1 MNATGGPTPGA
12 PRTGSSGRYAGC
24 EPGTS
29 WMSDANV
36 ALTHSRIGR
45 PVRKFC
51 VSGLA
56 RADQR
61 VAGFEEHAD
70 VGAPESVDRLL
81 RVTHEEQPAGL
92 DGDRPPVLLPS
103 GRIVGRDEH
112 RELDLDRVGVLE
124 LVEEQPLVARRE
136 RSAHTGTLV
145 GVAQHGAGEHE
156 EVVELELTRA
166 PAGLGAADG
175 EVRQRRREHLQ
186 HRLLNVAAQHLAVGL
201 EVGEPSPHDVDAD
214 ARASCSSSRAAD
226 ELGGGEQLEPGVVV
240 DGLAQPLR
248 ELLNGSVDV
257 GEQLVGRSMCSDPR
271 ARPPPRAS

>member
-1 MNATGGPTPGA
+1 
-12 PRTGSSGRYAGC
+12 
-24 EPGTS
+24 
-29 WMSDANV
+29 MSAANV

-45 PVRKFC
+45 TVRKFC
-51 VSGLA
+51 VSCLA
-56 RADQR
+56 RADQL

-70 VGAPESVDRLL
+70 VGAPEPVDRLL

-92 DGDRPPVLLPS
+92 GGDRPPVLLPS
-103 GRIVGRDEH
+103 GRIVRRDKD

-145 GVAQHGAGEHE
+145 GIAQHGAGEHE

-201 EVGEPSPHDVDAD
+201 QFGEPSLHDVDAD
-214 ARASCSSSRAAD
+214 AEPVDLPPVAAD
-226 ELGGGEQLEPGVVV
+226 ELGGGEQLEPGVVIN
-240 DGLAQPLR
+240 GLAQPLR

-257 GEQLVGRSMCSDPR
+257 VEQLVGRRLCSGPR
-271 ARPPPRAS
+271 ARPPLRAW